1 MPIDIVLLILR
12 IAILVA
18 LYAFLG
24 AMFVMLAR
32 DTSVVARQSLRWN
45 TLTPGTL
52 TVVESGETKLEVG
65 RRFELQRLTSL
76 GRSPTCTITVPDSYA
91 SADHAHIVLRGERW
105 WLEDQRSHNGT
116 AVNGMP
122 VSETIVLASG
132 DVIKIGSVSLLVE
145 LNN

>member
-12 IAILVA
+12 IAIVVA

-24 AMFVMLAR
+24 AMFLMLVR
-32 DTSVVARQSLRWN
+32 DMNVANRSQRWS
-45 TLTPGTL
+45 THTPGTL
-52 TVVESGETKLEVG
+52 TIVESGETKLEVG
-65 RRFELQRLTSL
+65 RRFELQRLTTL

-91 SADHAHIVLRGERW
+91 SADHAHIVLRGEQW
-105 WLEDQRSHNGT
+105 WLEDQHSHNGT
-116 AVNGMP
+116 VVNGMP